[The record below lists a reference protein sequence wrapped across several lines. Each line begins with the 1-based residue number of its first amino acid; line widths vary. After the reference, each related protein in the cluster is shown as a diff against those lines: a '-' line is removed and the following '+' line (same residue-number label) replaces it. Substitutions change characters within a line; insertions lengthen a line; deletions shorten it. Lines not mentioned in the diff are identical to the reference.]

1 MYLKRAI
8 EVLTDHEE
16 TIMRFERFNFVK
28 ATPVLC
34 TLENTLVE
42 SHTQLLV
49 VPRQDRSLVH
59 SFFDSVGESLA
70 SLKIDHI
77 CLEVNLLKRKPELS
91 TC

>member
-1 MYLKRAI
+1 MDLQCAI

-34 TLENTLVE
+34 TLQNTLIK
-42 SHTQLLV
+42 SHVQLLV
-49 VPRQDRSLVH
+49 VPWQDRSLVH

-77 CLEVNLLKRKPELS
+77 CLEVNLFEWKPELS